1 MKDLDSKVVFSKFY
15 TTFNKNVVS
24 RHERTNFLKNVCKKA
39 QRKLKMFQHEWLLI
53 LIVFT
58 NNVTNKEN
66 PLRISKEKYE
76 NILRLRSHNNKKDGK
91 VEKVYLRKPLTISA
105 FIGGRHNLDNEYF
118 TKEYVADTT
127 PNSVPSALFT
137 VDEREFKPEVD
148 NPNQSKTNEDKFEAA
163 MLNSNTD
170 EINPL
175 NLITDTSKVGKN
187 SVTPA
192 HLTRIA
198 VNSSII
204 KTSETTLNH
213 AAAAPP
219 PQPIISEA
227 IPIPNY
233 TDNDD
238 SDSYTTSSMAETTV
252 SVKATSKPLTTSLR
266 APSNHDE
273 MQINFTQTMPHNKT
287 IPLYYMNQTSQLQ
300 SLTSRSNLSECKSPK
315 HQMLMNNLQKNV
327 LETWD
332 YKDFL
337 KSSRDLLLDQGF
349 INRAK
354 VTVGTGRRLRHLFAK
369 ALYGDNIHV
378 AAITNSISPAF
389 LQDVSSKKWIY
400 PNALKEWWGK
410 TITPVSGSQILLKDV
425 SIANVGADYFARCL
439 SAHLPEVGEYN
450 LILYEV
456 SGNEYKS
463 SATLK
468 PIDALSLE
476 QFLRTALQYKSNPEV
491 LILNFLNGDHLS
503 KSSYC
508 KELDE
513 EREAEMVSHYDC
525 TALSWSRSICPY
537 LKDDEEGFSFSY
549 LFTRDR
555 VHPSVIGH
563 AQMAYILID
572 YIRDEFLKFLQEPKL
587 TGRSDAQTSLP
598 SGILTSIDKAFC
610 HSKLKSFGD
619 SPDAENS
626 NLPVV
631 FIAPESYENATHRS
645 KITGYQNKL
654 SIKPIIAR
662 FTLPGSHTVKVNHT
676 IGVMSY
682 FSRPLQT
689 MIRVDNKP
697 FVKLKLTN
705 ANRGKIIEL
714 DEPVEL
720 SGGDHLIR
728 FWSLDKTFQVLSL
741 TLDE

>member
-1 MKDLDSKVVFSKFY
+1 MDSKVVFAKFY

-24 RHERTNFLKNVCKKA
+24 RHERTNFLKYVCKSA
-39 QRKLKMFQHEWLLI
+39 QRNLKMFQHEWLLI
-53 LIVFT
+53 LIVLT
-58 NNVTNKEN
+58 NNVTNKER
-66 PLRISKEKYE
+66 PLRISKEKYK
-76 NILRLRSHNNKKDGK
+76 NILRLRSHNNKQDGK

-118 TKEYVADTT
+118 TKEYVADTIANT
-127 PNSVPSALFT
+127 VSPALFT
-137 VDEREFKPEVD
+137 ADEREFKPEVD
-148 NPNQSKTNEDKFEAA
+148 NPSQSNKNEDEFEAA
-163 MLNSNTD
+163 TLKSNND
-170 EINPL
+170 EIN
-175 NLITDTSKVGKN
+175 NLGPIIGTSKVGKN
-187 SVTPA
+187 NVALTPT
-192 HLTRIA
+192 HSTRIA
-198 VNSSII
+198 INSSII
-204 KTSETTLNH
+204 KTSEATLNH
-213 AAAAPP
+213 AAAATP

-233 TDNDD
+233 TNNDD
-238 SDSYTTSSMAETTV
+238 SDSYTASNMAESTV
-252 SVKATSKPLTTSLR
+252 SVKATSKPLTTALR
-266 APSNHDE
+266 APCYHDV
-273 MQINFTQTMPHNKT
+273 MQINPTQPVLHNKT
-287 IPLYYMNQTSQLQ
+287 TPLYYINQTSQLH
-300 SLTSRSNLSECKSPK
+300 SLTSSSNLSECKSLK

-369 ALYGDNIHV
+369 AIDGDNIHV
-378 AAITNSISPAF
+378 AVITNSISPVF
-389 LQDVSSKKWIY
+389 LQDVSSRKWIY

-410 TITPVSGSQILLKDV
+410 TITPVTGSQILLKDV
-425 SIANVGADYFARCL
+425 SVANVGADYFARCL

-468 PIDALSLE
+468 PVDALSLE

-491 LILNFLNGDHLS
+491 LILNFLNGDHLG
-503 KSSYC
+503 KNSYC

-525 TALSWSRSICPY
+525 TALSWSKSICPY

-587 TGRSDAQTSLP
+587 AGRSDTQASLP
-598 SGILTSIDKAFC
+598 SGIFTSVDKAFC
-610 HSKLKSFGD
+610 HSKLKSIGD

-662 FTLPGSHTVKVNHT
+662 FTLPGNHTVKLNHT

-689 MIRVDNKP
+689 MVRVDNKP

-705 ANRGKIIEL
+705 ANKGKIVEL
-714 DEPVEL
+714 DEPIEL
-720 SGGDHLIR
+720 SGGDHMIR

-741 TLDE
+741 TLNE

>member
-1 MKDLDSKVVFSKFY
+1 
-15 TTFNKNVVS
+15 
-24 RHERTNFLKNVCKKA
+24 
-39 QRKLKMFQHEWLLI
+39 MFQYEWLLI
-53 LIVFT
+53 LIIFT
-58 NNVTNKEN
+58 NNVTNKER
-66 PLRISKEKYE
+66 PLRISKEKYK
-76 NILRLRSHNNKKDGK
+76 NILRLRSHNNKIDGK

-105 FIGGRHNLDNEYF
+105 FIGGRHNLDSEYF
-118 TKEYVADTT
+118 TKQYVTDTT
-127 PNSVPSALFT
+127 ANTVSPVLFT
-137 VDEREFKPEVD
+137 ADEKEFKPEVD
-148 NPNQSKTNEDKFEAA
+148 NSSQSNKNEDEFEAA
-163 MLNSNTD
+163 MLKSNNY
-170 EINPL
+170 EINHL
-175 NLITDTSKVGKN
+175 GLFVDTSKVGKN
-187 SVTPA
+187 SATP
-192 HLTRIA
+192 TPTQSTTIA
-198 VNSSII
+198 VNLSIL

-213 AAAAPP
+213 AATPTP

-238 SDSYTTSSMAETTV
+238 SDSHTASIMAESTL
-252 SVKATSKPLTTSLR
+252 SVKATSKPLTTALR
-266 APSNHDE
+266 APCYHYVT
-273 MQINFTQTMPHNKT
+273 QINTTQPMLHNKT
-287 IPLYYMNQTSQLQ
+287 TPLCHMNQISRIH
-300 SLTSRSNLSECKSPK
+300 SLTPSSNLSEYKSLK
-315 HQMLMNNLQKNV
+315 HQILMNNLQKNV
-327 LETWD
+327 LETWN

-354 VTVGTGRRLRHLFAK
+354 VTVGTGRRLHHLFAK
-369 ALYGDNIHV
+369 AIDGDSIHV
-378 AAITNSISPAF
+378 AVITNSISPAF
-389 LQDVSSKKWIY
+389 LQDTASKKWIY

-425 SIANVGADYFARCL
+425 SVANVGADYFARCL

-456 SGNEYKS
+456 SGNEHKS
-463 SATLK
+463 SASLK
-468 PIDALSLE
+468 PIDALWLE

-503 KSSYC
+503 KNSYC
-508 KELDE
+508 KELD

-587 TGRSDAQTSLP
+587 AGRSVAQASLP
-598 SGILTSIDKAFC
+598 SGIFTSVDKAFC
-610 HSKLKSFGD
+610 HSKLKSVGD

-631 FIAPESYENATHRS
+631 FIAPESYENAIHRS

-654 SIKPIIAR
+654 LIKPIIAR
-662 FTLPGSHTVKVNHT
+662 FTLPGNHTVKVNHT

-689 MIRVDNKP
+689 MVRVDNKP

-705 ANRGKIIEL
+705 ANKGKIVEL

-720 SGGDHLIR
+720 SGGDHMIR
-728 FWSLDKTFQVLSL
+728 FWSLDKKFQVLSL
-741 TLDE
+741 TLNE